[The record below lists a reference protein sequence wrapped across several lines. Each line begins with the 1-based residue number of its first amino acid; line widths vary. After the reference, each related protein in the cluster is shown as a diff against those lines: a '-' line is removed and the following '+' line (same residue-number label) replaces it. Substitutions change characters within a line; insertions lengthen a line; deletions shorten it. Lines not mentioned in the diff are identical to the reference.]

1 MSETNLSQFII
12 GDEDKIMTEVVNGEI
27 YYSLKDVGQF
37 LKIGNP
43 NETKKYLDSTEVYK
57 SKDKLN
63 RIFISLKNVFRL
75 FFYTKNSSLNDFVA
89 WLINVL
95 LPFAFENGLI
105 TINTYSQDNEE
116 SNEEIE
122 DDTPHQLDKE
132 DYNLLN
138 KELIKHN
145 LYFGHEILR
154 LDNIIMEILELTSK
168 ASEKIS
174 SQENGE

>member
-1 MSETNLSQFII
+1 M
-12 GDEDKIMTEVVNGEI
+12 
-27 YYSLKDVGQF
+27 
-37 LKIGNP
+37 
-43 NETKKYLDSTEVYK
+43 
-57 SKDKLN
+57 
-63 RIFISLKNVFRL
+63 FRL

-105 TINTYSQDNEE
+105 TINTNSQNNEE

-122 DDTPHQLDKE
+122 EDTPHQLDKE

>member
-1 MSETNLSQFII
+1 MIGTNLSQFII
-12 GDEDKIMTEVVNGEI
+12 GDEEKILTEVVNGET
-27 YYSLKDVGQF
+27 YYSLRDVGQF

-43 NETKKYLDSTEVYK
+43 NETKKYLDSSEVYK

-105 TINTYSQDNEE
+105 AINTNSQSSDE
-116 SNEEIE
+116 SNDEIE
-122 DDTPHQLDKE
+122 EDTPHQLDKE

-154 LDNIIMEILELTSK
+154 LDNIIMEILGLTSK

>member
-1 MSETNLSQFII
+1 MSETNLSQFMI

-75 FFYTKNSSLNDFVA
+75 FFYTKNSRLNDFVA

-105 TINTYSQDNEE
+105 TINTNSQNNEE

-154 LDNIIMEILELTSK
+154 LDNIIMEILGLTSK